1 MTSSRA
7 AGSWAMSTGL
17 GRSSGDIEVNSWALA
32 TSNGNG
38 SGRPGAG
45 SSR

>member
-1 MTSSRA
+1 MTSRRA
-7 AGSWAMSTGL
+7 LGSCAMSTGL
-17 GRSSGDIEVNSWALA
+17 GRSSGAIEVNSWALA

-38 SGRPGAG
+38 SGRPGDG